1 MMGDG
6 WLSALQVPAEL
17 RYGSTEER
25 RKLKW
30 SVDEWEE
37 KSRRRR
43 KLSCSASEH
52 LLIYPNIEHGLS
64 LHHPRPY
71 PSFHS

>member
-1 MMGDG
+1 VAKPHLKSLGRDIMNDG

-30 SVDEWEE
+30 GVD
-37 KSRRRR
+37 
-43 KLSCSASEH
+43 
-52 LLIYPNIEHGLS
+52 G
-64 LHHPRPY
+64 
-71 PSFHS
+71 